1 MDGEKKSQLLPPSNI
16 HLLSHNKNAGN
27 ECCSLVHFGISSTS
41 LTRKMSLCLLM
52 WLIQSLTISS
62 FVGMRGAGSD
72 DGTILLVVF
81 DPKTLLRNGEAIVK
95 QQIDKIQKT
104 VEKRS

>member
-1 MDGEKKSQLLPPSNI
+1 
-16 HLLSHNKNAGN
+16 
-27 ECCSLVHFGISSTS
+27 
-41 LTRKMSLCLLM
+41 M

-72 DGTILLVVF
+72 DGTTFWVVF